1 MAANQTQRPKFYEE
15 QYLGAADLTAAVD
28 YGRIQN
34 ARHALGGHTWGIAM
48 GLTLKEMPQP
58 GGAVSVHLLP
68 GYAWDGYGRPI
79 VVLSPYRIPEEKF
92 SGIKFDPA
100 IDSSGEG
107 RLIAVW
113 LRYDETSFRNP
124 PLGFAS
130 CNTADQYSRVVET
143 FRIEIGDRPS
153 VLDRYSAINVASKS
167 LADARN
173 ALQTFDSSAPLVHD
187 ESVPHQTFPEPK
199 DKARWL
205 IPIGYVRWLPVLN
218 QPGHFVARNDTADP
232 KDSDQIRN
240 LRHYIGVVAEGIEA
254 ADGRIRMKDRAKPF
268 STTRTSNDLV
278 WVEGNLRIEGDV
290 RLFDHKLDFRDSQGL
305 DNKGIPLSIQR
316 FDVPSKRSSLQVII
330 GQANKGDNT
339 LAIGPLDNSGK
350 FAEKVTLRD
359 DGKVGIGTLSPD
371 RLLTIQDDAGA
382 YLNLKDKN
390 GIHEVLLGA
399 DGGGGIVSTMT
410 DHDLQLRAGKNTI
423 QMVVK
428 ADGNVGIGTSSPDRK
443 LTIAGAS
450 GTYLNVRSGGGVHE
464 VLVGADGNGGIVSTM
479 TNHDLQLRAGVNST
493 KVIIKADGNVGVGTT
508 SPGFKLDVADRMR
521 IRQGN
526 SGTAGMWL
534 FQANPNHDRAFIG
547 MATDD
552 EVGLW
557 GNTGAQ
563 WGLVMN
569 TSNGKV
575 GIATLAPACK
585 LHVSDS
591 ISGSAGDVSS
601 HVAVIDNT
609 DITGEADVLAL
620 KIGTG
625 FPTTGNNFITFFAGN
640 TAIAAIEGNGVG
652 GVSFRSMGGADFAEC
667 LPLLNA
673 DEVMMEGD
681 IVGIFGGKIS
691 KATTSASHVSVVTRR
706 PIVVGNAPDP
716 KSSRLCDQVS
726 FLGQVPVR
734 TRGPVQ
740 EGDYIVPSGLGDGIG
755 LAVNPNR
762 MEFDQYRQVVGQ
774 AWDSSSE
781 EGVKMVT
788 VAIGF
793 SSAAPAAALAALVS
807 NQQAELER
815 LKEEIRAVQ
824 EGLR

>member
-28 YGRIQN
+28 YGRIHN
-34 ARHALGGHTWGIAM
+34 ARHSLGAHTWGIAM
-48 GLTLKEMPQP
+48 GLTLKEVPQP

-68 GYAWDGYGRPI
+68 GYAWDGYGRPV

-113 LRYDETSFRNP
+113 LRYDETSTRNP
-124 PLGFAS
+124 PPGFES
-130 CNTADQYSRVVET
+130 CDMSDQYSRVVET
-143 FRIEIGDRPS
+143 FRIEIGDHPS
-153 VLDRYSAINVASKS
+153 VLDRYSAINVAAKS
-167 LADARN
+167 IPDARN
-173 ALQTFDSSAPLVHD
+173 ALQTFDPSAPLVHD
-187 ESVPHQTFPEPK
+187 ESVPHQTFPEPQ

-205 IPIGYVRWLPVLN
+205 IPIGYVRWLPMLN
-218 QPGHFVARNDTADP
+218 QPGHFVARNDKADP

-240 LRHYIGVVAEGIEA
+240 VRRYIGVVAEGIEA
-254 ADGRIRMKDRAKPF
+254 ADGRIRMKNRANPF
-268 STTRTSNDLV
+268 STTRPSDDLV

-316 FDVPSKRSSLQVII
+316 FDDPGKRGSLRVII
-330 GQANKGDNT
+330 GQANKGENT
-339 LAIGPLDNSGK
+339 LAVGPLNNSGK

-359 DGKVGIGTLSPD
+359 DGRVGIGTAQPD

-382 YLNLKDKN
+382 YLNLKDKS

-423 QMVVK
+423 QMIVK
-428 ADGNVGIGTSSPDRK
+428 ADGNIGIGTSSPDRK
-443 LTIAGAS
+443 LTIEGAG
-450 GTYLNVRSGGGVHE
+450 GTFLNVKGDGGVHE
-464 VLVGADGNGGIVSTM
+464 VLVGADVNGGIVSTM

-493 KVIIKADGNVGVGTT
+493 KVVIKADGNVGVGTT

-534 FQANPNHDRAFIG
+534 FQANPNQDRAFIG
-547 MATDD
+547 MANDD

-575 GIATLAPACK
+575 GIATLAPACR
-585 LHVSDS
+585 LHVTDR
-591 ISGSAGDVSS
+591 ISGDASNVNA
-601 HVAVIDNT
+601 HVAVIENSDSSGN
-609 DITGEADVLAL
+609 ADVLAL
-620 KIGTG
+620 RVGTG
-625 FPTTGNNFITFFAGN
+625 LATASNNFITFFAGN
-640 TAIAAIEGNGVG
+640 AAIAAIEGNGLG
-652 GVSFRSMGGADFAEC
+652 GVSFSSMSADFAEC
-667 LPLLNA
+667 LPLLNP

-691 KATTSASHVSVVTRR
+691 KVTTGASQVSAVTRR
-706 PIVVGNAPDP
+706 PIVVGNAPDQ
-716 KSSRLCDQVS
+716 KSRSLYDQVT

-734 TRGPVQ
+734 TRGQVR

-755 LAVNPNR
+755 MAVSPDSI
-762 MEFDQYRQVVGQ
+762 ECGQYRQIIGQ

-781 EGVKMVT
+781 EGVKMIT

-793 SSAAPAAALAALVS
+793 SSATPAAVLAALVT

-815 LKEEIRAVQ
+815 LKEEIRAVK